1 MNTRSRCSN
10 AGFVITGILLL
21 ATVPIFAQ
29 QPPSGPEVYR
39 DIYHDT
45 SAPAYTYPDATPAAF
60 ARRFI
65 RPLPQRP
72 VPGMLPRGGDALM
85 QMFSL
90 PSVSATI
97 GKNFDGLSDSA
108 NSSTGFLFV
117 PSDSN
122 IAVGAT
128 QVVETIN
135 IAYRVI
141 NKSTGATVLSKQ
153 IGSLFTG
160 MSGLCGQGATS
171 PNFTDP
177 VVAYDKKA
185 ARWVISIIAFTS
197 NFSTG
202 NECIAVSSTSD
213 ATGTYHRY
221 AFTFGANLF
230 NDYPKL
236 GVWPDAYYASYNM
249 FTPTSFAGAKACA
262 YNRSAMLVGSSAKA
276 ICFTKTTEFSFLP
289 SDWDGVSNPPPA
301 GRPNFFVDLF
311 STTALHLYKFHVDFV
326 TPSNSKFTGPIAITV
341 PVFTPAC
348 SPSFTCIPQ
357 GGTTQMLDSL
367 GDRLMF
373 RLPYRNFG
381 AFESLVITHSVKTS
395 TAASGIR
402 WYEIRTPNST
412 PTMFQKGTFGAG
424 STSLWIGSIAMD
436 KAGDIAVGFSKS
448 SSTTHPGIGYTG
460 RTPSDPLGSFET
472 AATIFT
478 GAGSQTGGTK
488 NGGNRWGDYSSLVL
502 DPVDDCTFWYVNQ
515 YIPSSG
521 SFNFHTRLA
530 SFKFPAC
537 P

>member
-1 MNTRSRCSN
+1 MS
-10 AGFVITGILLL
+10 
-21 ATVPIFAQ
+21 AQ
-29 QPPSGPEVYR
+29 RLSSGPEVYQ

-45 SAPAYTYPDATPAAF
+45 SAPAQAYPDAMPATF
-60 ARRFI
+60 VQGMV
-65 RPLPQRP
+65 RPLPQRH
-72 VPGMLPRGGDALM
+72 VPGPLVAADEAM
-85 QMFSL
+85 QMFVLSNV
-90 PSVSATI
+90 PATI

-177 VVAYDKKA
+177 IVVYDKQA

-197 NFSTG
+197 DFNTG
-202 NECIAVSSTSD
+202 NECIAVSSGSD

-221 AFTFGANLF
+221 AFNFGTNLF

-249 FTPTSFAGAKACA
+249 FTPTSYAGAKACA
-262 YNRSAMLVGSSAKA
+262 YSRSAMLAGGSAKA
-276 ICFTKTTEFSFLP
+276 VCFTKSTEFSFLP
-289 SDWDGVSNPPPA
+289 SDLDGATPPPA
-301 GRPNFFVDLF
+301 GRPNFFIDLF
-311 STTALHLYKFHVDFV
+311 STTALHLFEFHVDFV
-326 TPSNSKFTGPIAITV
+326 TPSNSKFSGPTTITV
-341 PVFTPAC
+341 PAFTPAC
-348 SPSFTCIPQ
+348 SPTFTCIPQ
-357 GGTTQMLDSL
+357 GGSSQQLDSL
-367 GDRLMF
+367 GDRVMF
-373 RLPYRNFG
+373 RMPYRNFG
-381 AFESLVITHSVKTS
+381 THESLVITHSVKTS

-412 PTMFQKGTFGAG
+412 PSVFQKGTFGAG
-424 STSLWIGSIAMD
+424 STSLWMGSIAMD
-436 KAGDIAVGFSKS
+436 KVGDIAVGFSKS
-448 SSTTHPGIGYTG
+448 SSTAHPGLGFTG
-460 RTPSDPLGSFET
+460 RIPSDPLGTLET
-472 AATIFT
+472 PATIFT
-478 GAGSQTGGTK
+478 GAGSQTGGPA
-488 NGGNRWGDYSSLVL
+488 NGGNRWGDYSALVL
-502 DPVDDCTFWYVNQ
+502 DPADDCTFWYVNQ
-515 YIPSSG
+515 YIPSNG

-530 SFKFPAC
+530 SFTFPGC
-537 P
+537 K